1 MPKNTTDT
9 QVHLLIQSLSDRID
23 ELEIRQSFQDDTL
36 DQLNTVLVQQQK
48 DILALQKTLRLMV
61 KRHQDLQQEVALL
74 QPEVQDER
82 PPHY

>member
-1 MPKNTTDT
+1 MAKDVAEPQINS
-9 QVHLLIQSLSDRID
+9 LIQALSARID

-36 DQLNTVLVQQQK
+36 DQLNAVLVQQQK
-48 DILALQKTLRLMV
+48 DILELKETLRLMA

-74 QPEVQDER
+74 QPEAQEER